1 MADSP
6 ARTPPNKGKRYPP
19 EILTPDEVKTLIR
32 ACSNRAPTGVRNR
45 ALLTV
50 LYRGG
55 LRIGEAL
62 ALYPKDIDCDAGTV
76 RILNGKGKRAR
87 TVGLDP
93 AAFGVIERWLDKRQK
108 HGLNSRHPLF
118 STLSGEP
125 LKAPYVRVLLARLA
139 RRTGLTKRVHPHG
152 LRHSHAAELAR
163 EGVPVNV
170 IARQLGHASV
180 ATTSRYLDH
189 IAPKE
194 VIETMQRR
202 EWSL

>member
-1 MADSP
+1 MAK
-6 ARTPPNKGKRYPP
+6 RQPPNKGKRYPP
-19 EILTPDEVKTLIR
+19 EILTPDEVRALIR
-32 ACSNRAPTGVRNR
+32 ACSSRAPTGIRNR
-45 ALLTV
+45 ALLVT
-50 LYRGG
+50 LYRAG
-55 LRIGEAL
+55 LRIGETL
-62 ALYPKDIDCDAGTV
+62 ALYPKDIDHDAGTV

-93 AAFGVIERWLDKRQK
+93 TAFSVIERWLDRRQK
-108 HGLNSRHPLF
+108 LGLNGRHPLF
-118 STLSGEP
+118 CTLQGEP
-125 LKAPYVRVLLARLA
+125 LKAPYVRVLLPRLA
-139 RRTGLTKRVHPHG
+139 RKAGVEKRCNPHA

-163 EGVPVNV
+163 EGVPINV
-170 IARQLGHASV
+170 VQRQLGHASA